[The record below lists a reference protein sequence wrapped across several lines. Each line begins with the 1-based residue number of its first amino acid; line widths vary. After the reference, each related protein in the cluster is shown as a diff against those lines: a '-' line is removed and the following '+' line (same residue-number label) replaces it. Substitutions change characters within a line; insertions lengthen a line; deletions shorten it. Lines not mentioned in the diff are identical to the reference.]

1 VNLEVKV
8 RSIRSKTSFHVLDG
22 AASYH
27 VILVRTW
34 LHMHKAM
41 NSTYHQC
48 MKAIWKGKEVTI
60 PATPA
65 HFDELEAYF
74 FEAA

>member
-1 VNLEVKV
+1 
-8 RSIRSKTSFHVLDG
+8 
-22 AASYH
+22 
-27 VILVRTW
+27 
-34 LHMHKAM
+34 MHKAM